1 MEITNE
7 FVELDV
13 KTPEVPNE
21 TEEKTDVDPPDD
33 GEPKGDGDKTE
44 DKSAKRNSPSK
55 RISSLVKK
63 NAELARQAEEA
74 NAKLADMQ
82 RQSLQEPNKDD
93 YVSDAAYQKAVDAH
107 KKQVE
112 ELEAA
117 ANRDVSFD
125 VAAQV
130 IGEDAIDS
138 GLGMA
143 LLNEAASHN
152 LGAAFYKAVAEL
164 DSPAKTL
171 QTMIRDKEFVS
182 SVANAS
188 TDYRIGMLV
197 AGYSNRPAKTGAP
210 PPIDASQKG
219 GTKPNGKEVKIHDF
233 RSGANDW

>member
-21 TEEKTDVDPPDD
+21 PEEKTDVDPPDD
-33 GEPKGDGDKTE
+33 GEPKGEEGAKPE

-74 NAKLADMQ
+74 NARLADMQ
-82 RQSLQEPNKDD
+82 RQSLQEPNKED
-93 YVSDAAYQKAVDAH
+93 YVSDAAYQKAMDAH
-107 KKQVE
+107 KRQVD

-117 ANRDVSFD
+117 ANTDVSFA
-125 VAAQV
+125 VAAEV
-130 IGEDAIDS
+130 IGEDAMSS

-171 QTMIRDKEFVS
+171 QTMIRDKEFVH

-210 PPIDASQKG
+210 PPIDAEQKG
-219 GTKPNGKEVKIHDF
+219 GTKPKLQH
-233 RSGANDW
+233 